1 MKLLAHALLA
11 LRLLSLALIQMILIL
26 ILWQLLI
33 QLLLQFLILMA
44 TLTLLLKL
52 MLKLTL
58 LRLLMAHPLAVM
70 EEERSDSALSNS
82 VLEDADGRSPT
93 SSARLQFLH
102 DRQSGPTPRTSG
114 GVAVDSQLT
123 VLANMERV
131 RASLL
136 HWDWRQLGLSHNGRS
151 LQMA

>member
-1 MKLLAHALLA
+1 
-11 LRLLSLALIQMILIL
+11 MILIL

-82 VLEDADGRSPT
+82 APGDVDAHSRT
-93 SSARLQFLH
+93 SSALLQFSH
-102 DRQSGPTPRTSG
+102 GRRDYGPVVLSPAERPDTPNIRWCS
-114 GVAVDSQLT
+114 
-123 VLANMERV
+123 R
-131 RASLL
+131 R
-136 HWDWRQLGLSHNGRS
+136 
-151 LQMA
+151 